1 MTAPA
6 VGAVTLIWPIL
17 RLGLT
22 PPALPYQWTIAPF
35 VFIASCDHAKPIGP
49 QEFAT
54 VCKNEESF
62 CPAIKR
68 NRQSVPRPPDSFGTA
83 NLRSEGRRVGGEGRT
98 SMGAMVASTSSSCVG
113 ASCLAPPPRTLIM
126 IAHGTRIEGSPSG
139 IPHTA
144 LRHTQRSPVS
154 VKEIAGRKRRM
165 CAVRKLET
173 VVCAQ
178 KCCAQICRA
187 RKGWAFTGRAART
200 VRCGRP
206 RSSSAPSC
214 AAAAPPR
221 SAAASRPPAGTAPPE
236 GQTQQQAEPAVPSQR
251 GHSGCGNGGKGSG

>member
-1 MTAPA
+1 
-6 VGAVTLIWPIL
+6 
-17 RLGLT
+17 
-22 PPALPYQWTIAPF
+22 
-35 VFIASCDHAKPIGP
+35 
-49 QEFAT
+49 
-54 VCKNEESF
+54 
-62 CPAIKR
+62 
-68 NRQSVPRPPDSFGTA
+68 
-83 NLRSEGRRVGGEGRT
+83 
-98 SMGAMVASTSSSCVG
+98 MGAMVASTSSSCVG

-221 SAAASRPPAGTAPPE
+221 SAAATRPPAGTAPPE
-236 GQTQQQAEPAVPSQR
+236 AQQAERAIPLSRAIRV
-251 GHSGCGNGGKGSG
+251 CCENGGGVGGNAPRRCRCSLGGTRRPCWRGRVRPPPAQR